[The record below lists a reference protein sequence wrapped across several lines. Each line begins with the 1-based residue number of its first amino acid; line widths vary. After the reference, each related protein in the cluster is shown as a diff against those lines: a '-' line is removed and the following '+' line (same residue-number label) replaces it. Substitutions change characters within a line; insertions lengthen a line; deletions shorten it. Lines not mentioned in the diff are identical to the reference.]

1 MQRKLTPDFIKDF
14 KPGGKYD
21 SIIPAVKAD
30 SDLSLEIRTK
40 SEVKIY
46 YNKGLILTINNK
58 GVIILSDGYFRNQ
71 ERPTFDLKSPQRY
84 FAKAKE
90 LIRAHSR
97 KTEFTIQQNIA
108 MSNQSSD
115 SSYFVVDMEW
125 QYPQYDIPSDDRLAK
140 SRIDIIAIEKE
151 TNDIILFEL
160 KQGTDAL
167 NGASGVED
175 HLRKTSC
182 LISNSKLCSHLREDV
197 RNIIE
202 AKNALGL
209 TDYPLPDDF
218 GNIRQMFIFAYNDD
232 RALAEY
238 RRRFVPILEN
248 AGVETKYID
257 TRFKL

>member
-90 LIRAHSR
+90 YL
-97 KTEFTIQQNIA
+97 
-108 MSNQSSD
+108 
-115 SSYFVVDMEW
+115 
-125 QYPQYDIPSDDRLAK
+125 
-140 SRIDIIAIEKE
+140 
-151 TNDIILFEL
+151 
-160 KQGTDAL
+160 
-167 NGASGVED
+167 
-175 HLRKTSC
+175 
-182 LISNSKLCSHLREDV
+182 
-197 RNIIE
+197 IE
-202 AKNALGL
+202 AASLAVEGSWEAQLIGFYMLQLEEQDKRNRLL
-209 TDYPLPDDF
+209 EL
-218 GNIRQMFIFAYNDD
+218 QMK
-232 RALAEY
+232 
-238 RRRFVPILEN
+238 RFEP
-248 AGVETKYID
+248 
-257 TRFKL
+257 